1 MLILE
6 HVIESKLFLN
16 CYREV
21 LQKYMQYGAR
31 SSKKVD
37 YFHEFIKSQIEN
49 VLCNKEMYQV
59 KLEQNVVSM
68 NAKQR
73 KKCDIVA
80 YKNDKPYIVFPVKL
94 IMTNYKQNKN
104 NAWENLTGEIMHL
117 KWANSDDFHIIPIN
131 IYMNQVPYLDKNKTI
146 KKFEKISYND
156 IKPYEILKEKQ
167 LTYDMI
173 NYIIDVEY
181 NDVESCKIGDIYCK
195 APYVASFNTH
205 TPYRSFHDILKKLM

>member
-1 MLILE
+1 MLTLE
-6 HVIESKLFLN
+6 HVIESKLFIN
-16 CYREV
+16 CYKEV

-49 VLCNKEMYQV
+49 VLCDKQLYQV

-94 IMTNYKQNKN
+94 TMTNYKQNKN

-117 KWANSDDFHIIPIN
+117 KWANSDDFHIVPIN
-131 IYMNQVPYLDKNKTI
+131 IYMNQVPYLDNNKTI

-156 IKPYEILKEKQ
+156 IKSCVS
-167 LTYDMI
+167 
-173 NYIIDVEY
+173 IIDIVSTRGAFKGPELSSVGQLRDKLALFVEK
-181 NDVESCKIGDIYCK
+181 NKPPDQDTTETSQLEK
-195 APYVASFNTH
+195 NE
-205 TPYRSFHDILKKLM
+205 